1 MAPVLIDFGRSR
13 TERRTLSLT
22 RADKDR
28 ILQNFPD
35 KIAVS
40 VPGFGPQDYPLRP
53 HVKAFLD
60 TIQPPSVKIA
70 FEVAGGSED
79 PELTLIEDTQLKV
92 LGVSTGEFIVGET
105 TVSYRFTADIE
116 RDGLKMNPCKSQDG
130 REGVQPARQFRLLW
144 EIEIE
149 MTPGVGGLFE
159 VDESEIVVV
168 APNCFPPE
176 PVIEEESAGGDEE
189 ENAAARDKKKKK
201 HKRH

>member
-1 MAPVLIDFGRSR
+1 M
-13 TERRTLSLT
+13 
-22 RADKDR
+22 
-28 ILQNFPD
+28 
-35 KIAVS
+35 
-40 VPGFGPQDYPLRP
+40 
-53 HVKAFLD
+53 
-60 TIQPPSVKIA
+60 
-70 FEVAGGSED
+70 
-79 PELTLIEDTQLKV
+79 